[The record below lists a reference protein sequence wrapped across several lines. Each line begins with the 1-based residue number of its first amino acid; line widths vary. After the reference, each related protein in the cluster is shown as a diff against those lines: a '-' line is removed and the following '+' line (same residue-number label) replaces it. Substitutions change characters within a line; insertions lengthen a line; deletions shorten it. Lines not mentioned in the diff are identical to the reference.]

1 MYVHTTPE
9 IGVTILNDEHNL
21 VAVIHQNQANGK
33 ELAQRFCDAENQLQ
47 ELAAR
52 IRELLLSSSLSR
64 ALKTDKDADAYMKA
78 RSDARLSLHNFG
90 L

>member
-1 MYVHTTPE
+1 MYVQKTPE
-9 IGVTILNDEHNL
+9 GEIVILNEGYL
-21 VAVIHQNQANGK
+21 VATFCPNQKN
-33 ELAQRFCDAENQLQ
+33 AEEIGQSFVESRENLE

-52 IRELLLSSSLSR
+52 IRELIESTSLSR

-78 RSDARLSLHNFG
+78 RADARLSLHKFG